1 VIAVQQALKDK
12 GHDPGPIDGLMG
24 PRTSAAL
31 RDFQSKEGIEATGK
45 PDKQTLASLGV
56 DAKSGSGEPGKK

>member
-1 VIAVQQALKDK
+1 
-12 GHDPGPIDGLMG
+12 MG

>member
-1 VIAVQQALKDK
+1 MAVQQALKEK

-31 RDFQSKEGIEATGK
+31 RDFQSKEGIEPTGK
-45 PDKQTLASLGV
+45 PDRQTLASLGV
-56 DAKSGSGEPGKK
+56 DARSDSGETGKK